1 MPERNEVD
9 LVRLDLGSHINGFR
23 RCRPAVKKV
32 RMVDQQKGKGGTFV
46 PPELSSTLKKPWVP
60 PELSTL
66 LMPWE
71 RELFSLDF
79 ERSLEI
85 SRSSHVFHYQSNP
98 ISDMQKEANGHPKR
112 MRPASPLPTS
122 PLPLNIF
129 NPETPRKT
137 RLERDQSKFLDI
149 RVNLFE
155 DEDAPFRPI
164 VATTPITPITPI
176 ITTNLAFSPV
186 QPQEYYSA
194 PWDFT
199 TPGTTPIITTDFSFS
214 PDPQVYSPPE
224 AFVTTPSTTTTAAP
238 ITPITSTT
246 PSAPITPMITLT
258 TTDNDEEQISTV
270 ASTSA
275 DKKTDKK
282 IGKER
287 KEPLRRSARIAA
299 IKIKPNYKD

>member
-1 MPERNEVD
+1 
-9 LVRLDLGSHINGFR
+9 
-23 RCRPAVKKV
+23 
-32 RMVDQQKGKGGTFV
+32 
-46 PPELSSTLKKPWVP
+46 
-60 PELSTL
+60 
-66 LMPWE
+66 
-71 RELFSLDF
+71 
-79 ERSLEI
+79 
-85 SRSSHVFHYQSNP
+85 
-98 ISDMQKEANGHPKR
+98 MQKEANGHPKR

-129 NPETPRKT
+129 NPVTPRKT
-137 RLERDQSKFLDI
+137 RVERDQSRFLDI

-176 ITTNLAFSPV
+176 ITTDLSFSPV
-186 QPQEYYSA
+186 QPQEYSA
-194 PWDFT
+194 PWAFT

-214 PDPQVYSPPE
+214 PNPQVHSPQE
-224 AFVTTPSTTTTAAP
+224 AFVTSTPSTTTTAAP
-238 ITPITSTT
+238 ITPTT

-258 TTDNDEEQISTV
+258 TNNNDEEQISTV
-270 ASTSA
+270 ASTS

>member
-1 MPERNEVD
+1 MPQRPKDD
-9 LVRLDLGSHINGFR
+9 LVRLNLGSHDINGRFR
-23 RCRPAVKKV
+23 RCRPAVKNCRKV
-32 RMVDQQKGKGGTFV
+32 NQQKGKGVTFM
-46 PPELSSTLKKPWVP
+46 PPKLSSTLKKPWGP

-71 RELFSLDF
+71 RELS
-79 ERSLEI
+79 ERSLV
-85 SRSSHVFHYQSNP
+85 SNRSSSFHYQSNP
-98 ISDMQKEANGHPKR
+98 ISEMLKEANGHLKR
-112 MRPASPLPTS
+112 MLPPSPVPTS
-122 PLPLNIF
+122 PLPFDIF

-137 RLERDQSKFLDI
+137 RLESHQSRFLDI
-149 RVNLFE
+149 RVNLFKDDEE
-155 DEDAPFRPI
+155 DDVPFRPI
-164 VATTPITPITPI
+164 ATTPITPITPI
-176 ITTNLAFSPV
+176 ITTNLAFSPPV
-186 QPQEYYSA
+186 QQQEYYA
-194 PWDFT
+194 PWNFT
-199 TPGTTPIITTDFSFS
+199 TPGSTPIITTDFSFS
-214 PDPQVYSPPE
+214 PNPQVHSPQK
-224 AFVTTPSTTTTAAP
+224 AFVTSTPSTTTTAAP
-238 ITPITSTT
+238 ITPTT